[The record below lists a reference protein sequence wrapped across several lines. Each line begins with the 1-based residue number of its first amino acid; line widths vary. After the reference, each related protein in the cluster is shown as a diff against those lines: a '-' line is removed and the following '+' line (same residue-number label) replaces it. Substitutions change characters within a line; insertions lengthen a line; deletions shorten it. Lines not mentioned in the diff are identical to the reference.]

1 VRTKRDFAQAAKHE
15 HQEVDH
21 HRWRARDSGRGTAR
35 RRGVRARIVGPE
47 SAVGIGA
54 RQLGRPDNSLVA
66 VAANVLGMEQT
77 ALVAELNT
85 GKTIADVATAKGVA
99 LDKIVTA
106 FVQPHVDWLNVLS
119 FLLIRRTAD
128 TCQSCAL
135 CERPCPVK
143 PHQSKHPVPNS
154 MTVSILFAVIEE
166 NLYKL
171 LTFT

>member
-1 VRTKRDFAQAAKHE
+1 MSSFA
-15 HQEVDH
+15 
-21 HRWRARDSGRGTAR
+21 
-35 RRGVRARIVGPE
+35 E
-47 SAVGIGA
+47 SALSICRATVEASPGLLPVGWGIEMG
-54 RQLGRPDNSLVA
+54 LGGGNWGGPDNSLA
-66 VAANVLGMEQT
+66 AAAANVLGMDHT

-85 GKTIADVATAKGVA
+85 GKTIADVAKAKGVA

-128 TCQSCAL
+128 TCQSCAS